1 MLSMKKGA
9 KWLTVRITK
18 KTGSFKGA
26 YTITIKKLF
35 GKKPIK
41 AGSYHLKLS
50 ADKNSKLLSF
60 KIT

>member
-1 MLSMKKGA
+1 VSDSAG
-9 KWLTVRITK
+9 V
-18 KTGSFKGA
+18 
-26 YTITIKKLF
+26 F

-41 AGSYHLKLS
+41 AGSYHLKLF